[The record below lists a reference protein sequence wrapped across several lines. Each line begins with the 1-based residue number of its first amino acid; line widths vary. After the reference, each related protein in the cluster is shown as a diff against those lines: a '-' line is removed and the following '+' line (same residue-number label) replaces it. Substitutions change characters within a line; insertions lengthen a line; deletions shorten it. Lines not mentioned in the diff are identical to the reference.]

1 MAKKKMNEFVHCGSK
16 LEAVAKSSL
25 KGFSVD
31 VLYCIIDTEIWVQQR
46 LKLIQVSLEQ
56 FASGMNITLVQAQ
69 AIVSGVETL
78 EEAKNLIKESREHF
92 QEEVVDDIT
101 EKGKELAEEVLGD
114 TEEKLNSLGEELKE
128 DAKGKL
134 VDILENVLDEFT
146 PKAFFALRD
155 KVLAL
160 EKKLETK
167 DETELVEVKESS
179 KKSILE
185 LPVDVEEVKDDIVE
199 KVIEV
204 GLDVIKE

>member
-1 MAKKKMNEFVHCGSK
+1 MGK
-16 LEAVAKSSL
+16 
-25 KGFSVD
+25 
-31 VLYCIIDTEIWVQQR
+31 LYCCDLAGSEKVEKTEAAGQ
-46 LKLIQVSLEQ
+46 
-56 FASGMNITLVQAQ
+56 
-69 AIVSGVETL
+69 TL